1 MDGERSSAAEPG
13 LVRLAC
19 WVFLGAGLALALGA
33 AGMALAMFLV
43 MGSDIWALS
52 DYGRFHAI
60 FDPALVCGALFALGQ
75 VFWLMLRSRRA
86 RVALVLLY
94 TPLALLIWVGFTGPY
109 LFSLSVGELVLY
121 LLGG

>member
-1 MDGERSSAAEPG
+1 MEGEQSVPAEPG

-19 WVFLGAGLALALGA
+19 WVFLGAVLALALGV
-33 AGMALAMFLV
+33 AGMALAIYLV
-43 MGSDIWALS
+43 MGSDIWSLS

-75 VFWLMLRSRRA
+75 IFWLMLRSRRA
-86 RVALVLLY
+86 RVVLVLLY
-94 TPLALLIWVGFTGPY
+94 TPLALLVWVGFTGPY
-109 LFSLSVGELVLY
+109 LFSLSVAELVIY

>member
-1 MDGERSSAAEPG
+1 MEGEQSVTGEPG
-13 LVRLAC
+13 FVRLAC
-19 WVFLGAGLALALGA
+19 WVLAGAVLALALGV

-43 MGSDIWALS
+43 MGSDVWSLS

-60 FDPALVCGALFALGQ
+60 FDPALVCGALFALGHI
-75 VFWLMLRSRRA
+75 FWLMLRSRRA
-86 RVALVLLY
+86 RVVLVLFY

-109 LFSLSVGELVLY
+109 LFSLSVVELIIY

>member
-1 MDGERSSAAEPG
+1 MEGEQSVPGAPG

-19 WVFLGAGLALALGA
+19 WVFLGALLALALGA

-43 MGSDIWALS
+43 MGSDVWALS

-75 VFWLMLRSRRA
+75 IVWLMLRSRRA
-86 RVALVLLY
+86 RVVLVLLY
-94 TPLALLIWVGFTGPY
+94 APLALLIWVGFTGPY

-121 LLGG
+121 LLGA

>member
-1 MDGERSSAAEPG
+1 MEGEQSVSGEPG

-19 WVFLGAGLALALGA
+19 WVLLGAVLVLALGA

-86 RVALVLLY
+86 RVVLVLLY
-94 TPLALLIWVGFTGPY
+94 APLALLIWVGFTGPY
-109 LFSLSVGELVLY
+109 LFSLSVGELVIY

>member
-1 MDGERSSAAEPG
+1 MEGEQFVPAEPG

-19 WVFLGAGLALALGA
+19 WVLMGAALALALGA
-33 AGMALAMFLV
+33 AGMALAMYLV
-43 MGSDIWALS
+43 LGSDVAALS

-60 FDPALVCGALFALGQ
+60 FDPALVCGALFALGHIL
-75 VFWLMLRSRRA
+75 WLMLRSRGA
-86 RVALVLLY
+86 RFALLLLY

-109 LFSLSVGELVLY
+109 LFSLSVAELVIY

>member
-1 MDGERSSAAEPG
+1 MEGEQFLPDEPG
-13 LVRLAC
+13 LVRLAF
-19 WVFLGAGLALALGA
+19 WVLLGAALALVLSA
-33 AGMALAMFLV
+33 AGMALAIYLV

-75 VFWLMLRSRRA
+75 IFWLMLRGRGA
-86 RVALVLLY
+86 RLALVLLY
-94 TPLALLIWVGFTGPY
+94 TPFALLVWVGFTGSY
-109 LFSLSVGELVLY
+109 LFSLSVGELVIY

>member
-1 MDGERSSAAEPG
+1 MEGEQAVPGEPG

-19 WVFLGAGLALALGA
+19 RVFLGAVLALALGA

-43 MGSDIWALS
+43 MGSDVWALS

-60 FDPALVCGALFALGQ
+60 FDPALVCAALFVLGQ
-75 VFWLMLRSRRA
+75 VFWLTLRSRGA
-86 RVALVLLY
+86 RLALVLLY
-94 TPLALLIWVGFTGPY
+94 TPVALVIWVGFTGPY
-109 LFSLSVGELVLY
+109 LFSLSVGELVIY

>member
-1 MDGERSSAAEPG
+1 MEGEQSAPAEPG

-19 WVFLGAGLALALGA
+19 WVFLGALLAIALGA
-33 AGMALAMFLV
+33 SGMALAMYRV

-60 FDPALVCGALFALGQ
+60 FDPAVLCGALFALGQ
-75 VFWLMLRSRRA
+75 IFWLMLRSRRA
-86 RVALVLLY
+86 RVVLVLLY
-94 TPLALLIWVGFTGPY
+94 TPVALLIWAGFTGPY